1 MKLCVISLEAKDCS
15 LNTKAKCSAVAR
27 SLASV
32 GVPTMNIEKQQTT
45 AGAGQDR
52 AEHDYSDFIGSCE
65 FGNEDRAHEV
75 LCLLGYRDHL
85 ETLNRALQAQRDELL
100 DAAKWT
106 CCCTGEYLYGD
117 SANPVCDY
125 ARKDVEHALGN
136 LKDAIAKCEG
146 GAK

>member
-1 MKLCVISLEAKDCS
+1 LKLCVISLEAKDCS

-52 AEHDYSDFIGSCE
+52 AEKWKCYKNRFGGWAKSTTAILNDYE
-65 FGNEDRAHEV
+65 R
-75 LCLLGYRDHL
+75 
-85 ETLNRALQAQRDELL
+85 LQAQRDELL